1 VLRYLFEESKIHAQE
16 VADLVTEIFRYE
28 RATADTSIENSNAM
42 RLQFLDDLAQAES
55 SKVLEVLNSLFN
67 SSEMTAPGTG
77 SFDGA
82 LALVE
87 ASHLTGVVDP
97 FPLVKA
103 YVAAMA
109 RDEYNLSVHQITAV
123 QARTLYELALR
134 TGTDG
139 ERFFFDPL
147 KVAERLNERSK
158 ADANPYTIADAVSRT
173 IRVHTRVLARAIVAQ
188 PEAVPENLVD
198 AVIKT
203 VEMGALNRAERN
215 QVDAFAA
222 NYESD
227 FPAKAKDRSISAD
240 LGEALSKLV
249 GSQRER
255 LLQAVLKIEEPL
267 ALVRLLFFT
276 PAELKSRIERRVR
289 ELTPEKATELYM
301 YKAAQMRID
310 QLLDAD
316 FPDVAEAFLYSE
328 FKATTSW
335 SVPGRAVHRL
345 RQQLRLHFL
354 RKEWE
359 EIQRYEIPDGVPEQE
374 HAAAK
379 DAIEFFRG
387 LAFLKMEKG
396 SAKDAETRFEKLQ
409 RAQPNVAAYAVNL
422 HAARVALILGQN
434 SFGYLDAEKQA
445 GAFRVISEGQ
455 EACSSLRDLSA
466 DDEAILRLNNAV
478 LFLAVRQP
486 AQAIDSLDRIPVTAK
501 AQETAF
507 AYRAIALARG
517 GEPWLARGVLEAGV
531 SLFGNLDTL
540 EAARQNIQSETP
552 YAGRVNI
559 VSDPDVVSTIKQALH
574 NLMVLDPGEQARVL
588 TAGNGNVGDFLLTQF
603 REAAAATVDLA
614 PMMRALNADS
624 IEDDISAV
632 FKEILHARL
641 GHIHWS
647 VADQGR
653 GGFTPKE
660 GPGERDFT
668 IKKDAAILSV
678 GEAVMTR
685 HKTTQKFT
693 RGELKSHL
701 EKLFAY
707 ATCPAYF
714 HVTYEMSGDE
724 AGVIEHLRKLS
735 SELLIEGIEF
745 IRHEEIPFVDSAP
758 RFFTALYRSAAGTQT
773 VHFLVLDFHQGRQKA
788 AAKASDA
795 SNPRK

>member
-1 VLRYLFEESKIHAQE
+1 MHGNPSHRRDDERNKASLFADATSVLRYLFEESKIHAQE

-387 LAFLKMEKG
+387 LAFLKMEKM
-396 SAKDAETRFEKLQ
+396 
-409 RAQPNVAAYAVNL
+409 
-422 HAARVALILGQN
+422 
-434 SFGYLDAEKQA
+434 
-445 GAFRVISEGQ
+445 
-455 EACSSLRDLSA
+455 
-466 DDEAILRLNNAV
+466 LRLA
-478 LFLAVRQP
+478 
-486 AQAIDSLDRIPVTAK
+486 
-501 AQETAF
+501 
-507 AYRAIALARG
+507 
-517 GEPWLARGVLEAGV
+517 
-531 SLFGNLDTL
+531 
-540 EAARQNIQSETP
+540 
-552 YAGRVNI
+552 
-559 VSDPDVVSTIKQALH
+559 
-574 NLMVLDPGEQARVL
+574 
-588 TAGNGNVGDFLLTQF
+588 
-603 REAAAATVDLA
+603 
-614 PMMRALNADS
+614 
-624 IEDDISAV
+624 
-632 FKEILHARL
+632 
-641 GHIHWS
+641 
-647 VADQGR
+647 
-653 GGFTPKE
+653 
-660 GPGERDFT
+660 
-668 IKKDAAILSV
+668 
-678 GEAVMTR
+678 
-685 HKTTQKFT
+685 
-693 RGELKSHL
+693 LKS
-701 EKLFAY
+701 
-707 ATCPAYF
+707 C
-714 HVTYEMSGDE
+714 SG
-724 AGVIEHLRKLS
+724 R
-735 SELLIEGIEF
+735 
-745 IRHEEIPFVDSAP
+745 
-758 RFFTALYRSAAGTQT
+758 
-773 VHFLVLDFHQGRQKA
+773 
-788 AAKASDA
+788 
-795 SNPRK
+795 NPTWRLTP